1 MCVGVLSCFKEYMG
15 FVAVKVLSR
24 HNVCSKVYQNGD
36 QLTATRHRHNRMPQ
50 KAAKLCSELLKCF
63 MLAAMTRCSR
73 QLSCQVRQLPA
84 ANS

>member
-1 MCVGVLSCFKEYMG
+1 MCVGVSSSFKEYKS

-24 HNVCSKVYQNGD
+24 HNVCSKVYQNGY
-36 QLTATRHRHNRMPQ
+36 QLTTTRHKHNRMPQ
-50 KAAKLCSELLKCF
+50 KAAKLCSELLKCS

-73 QLSCQVRQLPA
+73 QLSCQLRQLLA